1 MAFPE
6 PLAERVYR
14 VSLEIRVTV
23 NDIEAFSDDDP
34 AATAAARRQ
43 RRFLRALLDRP
54 GIWSRLLAKQA
65 IQEVAFADEELLGLA
80 GLGIDATLPAL
91 YGEVVDHLR
100 PADAAYF
107 RALLDAGALDTEEGI
122 AHGIH
127 AELEHAW
134 LQDVTDERAEDAAE
148 GADW

>member
-23 NDIEAFSDDDP
+23 NDSEAFSDDDP

-54 GIWSRLLAKQA
+54 GIWSRLLAKKA
-65 IQEVAFADEELLGLA
+65 IAEVDTADEELLGLA
-80 GLGIDATLPAL
+80 GLGIDATLPEL

-107 RALLDAGALDTEEGI
+107 RALLDAGAFDTEEGI
-122 AHGIH
+122 AYGIH

-134 LQDVTDERAEDAAE
+134 LNDVTNELATDAAE